1 MLEVLLGIRISR
13 IDYLRTEHPMEN
25 FYDARG
31 IRLDVYVE
39 ESDRIFNIEMQTG
52 NYDDLLLRSRY
63 YLSSSDVATTK
74 RRTKFR
80 DIKETFIIFICTAD
94 PFGFSL
100 PCYTVEQVC
109 KEEPKASEKINDKT
123 HKIYYNA
130 TSWQKS
136 ENAEIRGFLKYLTT
150 QSADTDFTKAL
161 QSAVRKSRKNELWRK
176 QFMTLQEML
185 NDVKADGREEG
196 IAIGE
201 ERGAQQKAI
210 ETARNALQMG
220 FSFEQISLLT
230 GLSIEAIQEIADE
243 MKTEQ

>member
-1 MLEVLLGIRISR
+1 MDVFVKGTNEI
-13 IDYLRTEHPMEN
+13 
-25 FYDARG
+25 YD
-31 IRLDVYVE
+31 L
-39 ESDRIFNIEMQTG
+39 EMQTRHF
-52 NYDDLLLRSRY
+52 DELPKRARY
-63 YLSSSDVATTK
+63 YQSLVDLDTLD
-74 RRTKFR
+74 RNQDYRQL
-80 DIKETFIIFICTAD
+80 KESFIIFICTAD

-161 QSAVRKSRKNELWRK
+161 QSAVHKSRKNELWRK

-185 NDVKADGREEG
+185 NDVKADG

-201 ERGAQQKAI
+201 ERGRI
-210 ETARNALQMG
+210 ETARNLLYKGMD
-220 FSFEQISLLT
+220 FEFVHDVT

-243 MKTEQ
+243 TEAEKQPS